1 MNEKPINLLYKEEK
15 SYLKPKKTHRKIQFW
30 ALLCLIIFFVG
41 CSVYAAMPATLP
53 EDPAA
58 YDPQTLEPIA
68 PENFFGRVKSF
79 IFNKEKKLE
88 GSKDDRINIL
98 LLGIGGYGHDG
109 GSLADT
115 IMLVSV
121 KPSTEQIAIIS
132 FPRDMAV
139 EMPTK
144 GTWKINHATHFGEQQ
159 KKNYG
164 PVYMAERLKETFDI
178 ETHYYARVDFK
189 AFTDIIDNIGGINVN
204 VTKTFTDYEYPAAN
218 FKFQIVQFNKG
229 TQTLTGT
236 KALQFARSRHGNNGE
251 GSDFAR
257 AKRQQ
262 KVILALKE
270 KIFSFG
276 TLANPVRI
284 NKILQTLQ
292 THIAT
297 NLELSDII
305 TLLKMAK
312 ELNTDEITTLVLDNS
327 EGGYLK
333 NTIGHNGAYL
343 LEPVTGNY
351 DEISNAIAQ
360 VFTNDPNSSIKKVSQ
375 NKDDTPTQH
384 IDTLEKPD
392 IEIKN
397 GTWRPGLAARAQA
410 KIINTQEY
418 LIWEIG
424 NTNERPHMQSGIY
437 NIDNNIFLSTIVENM
452 AKELNIPIKQ
462 NLPNGETST
471 TGTEILIILGE
482 DYTEHY
488 NE

>member
-1 MNEKPINLLYKEEK
+1 MPITTTISRRNIPPIL
-15 SYLKPKKTHRKIQFW
+15 S
-30 ALLCLIIFFVG
+30 CLF
-41 CSVYAAMPATLP
+41 T
-53 EDPAA
+53 
-58 YDPQTLEPIA
+58 
-68 PENFFGRVKSF
+68 
-79 IFNKEKKLE
+79 
-88 GSKDDRINIL
+88 
-98 LLGIGGYGHDG
+98 
-109 GSLADT
+109 
-115 IMLVSV
+115 
-121 KPSTEQIAIIS
+121 
-132 FPRDMAV
+132 FP
-139 EMPTK
+139 
-144 GTWKINHATHFGEQQ
+144 
-159 KKNYG
+159 
-164 PVYMAERLKETFDI
+164 L
-178 ETHYYARVDFK
+178 
-189 AFTDIIDNIGGINVN
+189 
-204 VTKTFTDYEYPAAN
+204 
-218 FKFQIVQFNKG
+218 FNKG
-229 TQTLTGT
+229 TQTLSGT

-333 NTIGHNGAYL
+333 NTIGYNGAYL

-351 DEISNAIAQ
+351 DEISNAIAK

-375 NKDDTPTQH
+375 SKDDTPKQY
-384 IDTLEKPD
+384 IDTIDKPD

-410 KIINTQEY
+410 KIENKQEY

-424 NTNERPHMQSGIY
+424 NTNERPHMQSGVY
-437 NIDNNIFLSTIVENM
+437 NIDNNIFLSTIVENI
-452 AKELNIPIKQ
+452 AKKLNIPIKQ
-462 NLPNGETST
+462 NIPNEETAK
-471 TGTEILIILGE
+471 TGTEILILLGE
-482 DYTEHY
+482 DYIEHY